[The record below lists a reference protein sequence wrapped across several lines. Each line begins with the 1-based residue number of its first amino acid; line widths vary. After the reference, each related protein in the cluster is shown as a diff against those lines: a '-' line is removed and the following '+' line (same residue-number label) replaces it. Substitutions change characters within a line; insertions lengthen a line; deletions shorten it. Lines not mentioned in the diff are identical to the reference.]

1 MTGRPIHERSLKNQG
16 LATMTGM
23 LIGLKRLARTIR
35 RNNDGVGAV
44 EFALIAPVLIILYI
58 GSLEVSVAMSV
69 NKKLARAA
77 STVADLITQEN
88 SVNKTYLESMVNVG
102 QSVMTPFRS
111 DGLKVKVTGIS
122 VDSAG
127 QATASWSWQDDNSR
141 PYAVGSVQSL
151 PTDLAIPNTFL
162 VRTELE
168 FDHQLLLVMPGL
180 SDVDIRTLNMKKTY
194 HLRQRLGDSIPCS
207 NC

>member
-127 QATASWSWQDDNSR
+127 QATASWSWQDGNSR